1 MLRLLL
7 AAPFILL
14 IVVFAL
20 SNRQMVQLGLWPT
33 DVSVEL
39 PLSLAILV
47 PAALA
52 FLLGA
57 VSMWLAA
64 VVQRRRAGRA
74 ERRAAVLAADLAK
87 LRDAP
92 AANAAGRTID
102 GTALGS
108 GAAGAALPRA

>member
-7 AAPFILL
+7 AEPFVLI

-33 DVSVEL
+33 DVSIQL
-39 PLSLAILV
+39 PVALAILV
-47 PAALA
+47 PAALG

-57 VSMWLAA
+57 MVMWFAA
-64 VVQRRRAGRA
+64 AAQRRRAGRA
-74 ERRAAVLAADLAK
+74 ERRASLLAADLAK

-92 AANAAGRTID
+92 RT
-102 GTALGS
+102 GTALPPP
-108 GAAGAALPRA
+108 A